1 MNIKVLPTKKKPS
14 EINIIVCNAVDYT
27 TFMFLY
33 TYIIYYIL
41 HGGHYSQD
49 HWVLK
54 MIPWHQLEKLQI
66 QTQFHLI

>member
-27 TFMFLY
+27 ICIFLD

-49 HWVLK
+49 HRVLK
-54 MIPWHQLEKLQI
+54 MIP
-66 QTQFHLI
+66 

>member
-27 TFMFLY
+27 IFIFLD

-49 HWVLK
+49 HRVLK
-54 MIPWHQLEKLQI
+54 MIP
-66 QTQFHLI
+66 

>member
-41 HGGHYSQD
+41 HGGLYSQD
-49 HWVLK
+49 H
-54 MIPWHQLEKLQI
+54 
-66 QTQFHLI
+66 

>member
-49 HWVLK
+49 H
-54 MIPWHQLEKLQI
+54 
-66 QTQFHLI
+66 